1 MGASH
6 DQRRSTMD
14 LLFQQNK
21 FVIRRKKLSTDKLR
35 VFTAD
40 GKFLMYAE
48 QKVKW
53 TPPFTAT
60 IRVFADEQKQ
70 RELLVATDAGGRE
83 YQNYLEVTDPA
94 SGESVGGIGVNGGF
108 FKDGWM
114 IMDPKGAVLAEIR
127 EPGFFRSIMRSIS
140 MGAIAQR
147 LVVVAGDE
155 TVATMRQKH
164 ALVGNKLLVEIFPA
178 ASNRLDHRLVVA
190 AAVFVAAYQAKQDL
204 D

>member
-1 MGASH
+1 
-6 DQRRSTMD
+6 MD

-21 FVIRRKKLSTDKLR
+21 FVIKRRKLSTDKLR

-53 TPPFTAT
+53 APPFTAT

-70 RELLVATDAGGRE
+70 RELLVATDSGGRE
-83 YQNYLEVTDPA
+83 YQNFLEVTDPV
-94 SGESVGGIGVNGGF
+94 SGESVGGIGVNAGF
-108 FKDGWM
+108 FKDGWK
-114 IMDPKGAVLAEIR
+114 IMDPQGAVLAEIR
-127 EPGFFRSIMRSIS
+127 EPGLLRSIVRSIS

-147 LVVVAGDE
+147 LVVAMGDE

-164 ALVGNKLLVEIFPA
+164 ALVGNKLLVDILPG
-178 ASNRLDHRLVVA
+178 ASTKLDKRLIVA